1 MKKIFLFSLTVF
13 FIALS
18 SQAAKTGKEAYDLS
32 CKECHGD
39 NGAGG
44 KDFGQAPNITIL
56 DEFYFRKQFD
66 AIRKKIR
73 KGPGATLMNVYLEQK
88 AKLSKEEIEAA
99 IQYALKLKPAEP
111 NHKKGFGDASN
122 GAARYALCGTC
133 HGQSGKGN
141 INPALLAPR
150 LAGQA
155 DFYIVDQLKNFKN
168 GHRGNGTSISEIQ
181 MKGMANY
188 IENEKVMKDI
198 AAYLRS
204 FKLIKDK

>member
-1 MKKIFLFSLTVF
+1 MA
-13 FIALS
+13 ALS
-18 SQAAKTGKEAYDLS
+18 LNAAKTGKEAYNIS
-32 CKECHGD
+32 CKECHGE

-56 DEFYFRKQFD
+56 DEYYFRKQFD
-66 AIRKKIR
+66 AIRKKVR
-73 KGPGATLMNVYLEQK
+73 KGPGATLMNVYLDQK

-111 NHKKGFGDASN
+111 NHKKDFGDASN

-133 HGQSGKGN
+133 HGQNGKGN
-141 INPALLAPR
+141 INPAMLAPR

-168 GHRGNGTSISEIQ
+168 GHRGNGTSASEIQ
-181 MKGMANY
+181 MKGMASY

>member
-1 MKKIFLFSLTVF
+1 M
-13 FIALS
+13 ALS
-18 SQAAKTGKEAYDLS
+18 TQAAKTGKEAYDIS
-32 CKECHGD
+32 CKECHGE

-56 DEFYFRKQFD
+56 DEYYFRKQFKL
-66 AIRKKIR
+66 IRDKKR
-73 KGPGATLMNVYLEQK
+73 KGPGATIMNVYLDEK

-99 IQYALKLKPAEP
+99 IQYAIKLKPAEP

-133 HGQSGKGN
+133 HGQNGKGN
-141 INPALLAPR
+141 INPAMLAPR

-155 DFYIVDQLKNFKN
+155 DFYIVDQLKNYKN
-168 GHRGNGTSISEIQ
+168 GHRGNGTSASEIQ
-181 MKGMANY
+181 MKGMASY
-188 IENEKVMKDI
+188 IENDQVMKDI
-198 AAYLRS
+198 AAYLRT